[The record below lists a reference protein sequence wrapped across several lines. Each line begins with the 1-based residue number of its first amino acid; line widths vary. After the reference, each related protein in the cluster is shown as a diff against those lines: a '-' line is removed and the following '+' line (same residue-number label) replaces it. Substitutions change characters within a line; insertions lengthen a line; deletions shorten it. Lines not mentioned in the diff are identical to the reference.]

1 MLSYKNAVT
10 LNRAAHNKKND
21 GSGIMFLRQQD
32 ITLGKDIMKKPDL
45 LVILTLV
52 VALGATITSMSA
64 EQRPASVI
72 ASESSIR

>member
-1 MLSYKNAVT
+1 
-10 LNRAAHNKKND
+10 
-21 GSGIMFLRQQD
+21 
-32 ITLGKDIMKKPDL
+32 MKKPDL